1 VGRSS
6 EEQTKLLIQVKPGS
20 RRNEVVGFQEG
31 VLSVRIAASPIK
43 GRANEELVSFLSQ
56 LLDISRSCIRIE
68 KGLTSRRK
76 LLFIEGL
83 PKGKVLERLSA
94 GQWA

>member
-1 VGRSS
+1 VGQSS

-20 RRNEVVGFQEG
+20 RRNEVVGFQGG

-43 GRANEELVSFLSQ
+43 GQANEELIGFLSQ

-68 KGLTSRRK
+68 KGFTSRKK
-76 LLFIEGL
+76 LLLIEEL
-83 PKGKVLERLSA
+83 PKDQVLERLSA
-94 GQWA
+94 VQ